1 VPIIDGRGKPVK
13 GFLRKRQKKESTDSY
28 QIRRKDKTSEDYEEI
43 EVYVKGKKVK
53 LSETSLYLL
62 DMLIQEQDN

>member
-1 VPIIDGRGKPVK
+1 MPIIDGRGKPVK
-13 GFLRKRQKKESTDSY
+13 GFLRKRQQKEAADSY